1 MVLKKWNIDGIS
13 SFRPF
18 TAFLMWWE
26 LIFVLKW
33 DLYHFLFIHAPIFV
47 LLFCWHTLIKI
58 ALLQWESQWK
68 GHRTISDHNTFYIKR
83 WLLDNLIIFTN
94 KVFFEN
100 TKSGCLLCSIPV
112 NKKDLAINLALLF
125 LFPFILI
132 AVFCLCLLG
141 ASLAL

>member
-1 MVLKKWNIDGIS
+1 MGFRHQTFYCFPDVMGMNFRSQMGS
-13 SFRPF
+13 VSF
-18 TAFLMWWE
+18 L
-26 LIFVLKW
+26 V
-33 DLYHFLFIHAPIFV
+33 HIHAPIFV